1 MSKISQLGIHKH
13 TLAFVLI
20 VLISFGIYYQSL
32 YGEFI
37 WDDKD
42 LILTHSG
49 YLNDWENVFSVFTKP
64 FFGKSPT
71 YRPLLIVSFIIDY
84 QLWGM
89 QPYGF
94 HYTNVLL
101 HTMNA
106 LLVYV
111 LVFMLLKH
119 TYLALFASLI
129 FATHPI
135 QTEAVAWISGR
146 NDVIVTFF
154 SLITLIAYI
163 RWRSLKETGR
173 VFLFIGFL
181 LAFGCVL
188 LSKESGIV
196 LFPLIVLIDCCFQPA
211 VPYGI
216 GSKRK
221 AYVSLLLVS
230 FLYIYL
236 RMEILDAIGLVGNH
250 GDDLTRRFLEP
261 FVIYA
266 YYFKI
271 LFFPVH
277 QTANPFIPY
286 LTSIKDPAFIS
297 SFLLVSSLILI
308 SAVCWRRIREISF
321 VILWNFIALL
331 PVSGIVPLTV
341 PVLEHRLYLGVVA
354 FGMLMPLLFYK
365 MMTLKHDE
373 TFFKRSVTIAI
384 SLILI
389 AMVSIYGIKTV
400 TRNTIWKD
408 ETHFWL
414 KTVEESPLSVFA
426 RINLGNIYVEK
437 REYDKAIQKFNE
449 ALSLNPN
456 ASKAYSNLGKL
467 YCLKGD
473 YQRSLHYYGE
483 ALQLSPYSSKSYSD
497 LGYFFYHLLKER
509 LAISGLPDAKPN
521 KELQTMI
528 YTYDVE
534 GLYQNSLYHYQ
545 KALHLNF
552 NNAQVHNNLGDLYY
566 LKQSYQQAAEEYSLA
581 IQINPYYAEAYN
593 NLGLVHFDEK
603 RYEEAQQAF
612 LQALALKPDFAEAY
626 NNLGMVY
633 LNEESYD
640 KALDCFNQAF
650 VFLPDHAQVNFNLAL
665 VYLQGFSNKQKG
677 IYYLR
682 RSLEFDPPPS
692 RAELIRKLLA
702 QLD

>member
-1 MSKISQLGIHKH
+1 MAKIKELHIHSH
-13 TLAFVLI
+13 TVAFALI
-20 VLISFGIYYQSL
+20 VLITFGIYYYSL
-32 YGEFI
+32 YGEFV

-42 LILTHSG
+42 LILNHSG
-49 YLNDWENVFSVFTKP
+49 YLNDWKNIFSVFTKP

-84 QLWGM
+84 QMWGL
-89 QPYGF
+89 QPFGF

-101 HTMNA
+101 HVANA
-106 LLVYV
+106 LLVYL
-111 LVFMLLKH
+111 LVFMLLRH
-119 TYLALFASLI
+119 ASLALFASLI

-146 NDVIVTFF
+146 NDVMVTLF
-154 SLITLIAYI
+154 SLLTLIFYI
-163 RWRSLKETGR
+163 RWRSLKGAGR

-196 LFPLIVLIDCCFQPA
+196 LLLLMVLVDSCFQHSA
-211 VPYGI
+211 PYRI
-216 GSKRK
+216 GSRRK
-221 AYVSLLLVS
+221 AYLSLLLVS

-236 RMEILDAIGLVGNH
+236 RMKILGGIGLGYS
-250 GDDLTRRFLEP
+250 GDDFIRRFSEP
-261 FVIYA
+261 FIIYA

-286 LTSIKDPAFIS
+286 VTSIKDPAFIS
-297 SFLLVSSLILI
+297 SFLLVSLLILT

-321 VILWNFIALL
+321 VILWIFIALL

-341 PVLEHRLYLGVVA
+341 PALEHRLYLGVVS

-365 MMTLKHDE
+365 MMSLKHDE
-373 TFFKRSVTIAI
+373 TFFKRSESIVI

-389 AMVSIYGIKTV
+389 VMVSIYGIKTV
-400 TRNTIWKD
+400 TRNTIWKG

-414 KTVEESPLSVFA
+414 KTVEESPFSVFA
-426 RINLGNIYVEK
+426 RINLGNTYFEK
-437 REYDKAIQKFNE
+437 KEYDKAIEEFNR

-456 ASKAYSNLGKL
+456 ASKAYSNLGRL
-467 YCLKGD
+467 YCVKGD
-473 YQRSLHYYGE
+473 YQRSLHYYEE
-483 ALQLSPYSSKSYSD
+483 ALQLRPYSSTSYSD
-497 LGYFFYHLLKER
+497 LGFFFYHLLNEH
-509 LAISGLPDAKPN
+509 LSMCGFPNAKQN
-521 KELQTMI
+521 NELNAMI
-528 YTYDVE
+528 HTYGVE
-534 GLYQNSLYHYQ
+534 GLYQNSLYHYK
-545 KALHLNF
+545 KALQLNF
-552 NNAQVHNNLGDLYY
+552 DRAEVHNNLGDLFY
-566 LKQSYQQAAEEYSLA
+566 LKKSYQLAAEEYQLA
-581 IQINPYYAEAYN
+581 IQINPYYVEAFN

-612 LQALALKPDFAEAY
+612 VKALALKPDFAEAY

-633 LNEESYD
+633 LKKELYD

-650 VFLPDHAQVNFNLAL
+650 AFLPDHAEVNFNLAL
-665 VYLQGFSNKQKG
+665 VYLRGFSNKQKG
-677 IYYLR
+677 IYYLK
-682 RSLEFDPPPS
+682 RSLEFDPHPY
-692 RAELIRKLLA
+692 RAAMIRELLA